1 MAKFIGKNTRVKVGT
16 IDLTGNIAAVTINQT
31 VDEIEDTALGQGH
44 RSRIAGLQD
53 ASVTLDLHQD
63 YGNGSVSDT
72 LGSFFG
78 GTVDIKVLAGTALT
92 QGTAAAGAPLYTVT
106 VLCSQQDLV
115 NSQVGDISTFSVTWP
130 AVSAV
135 TKSTTGTF

>member
-1 MAKFIGKNTRVKVGT
+1 MAKFIGKNTRVRVGT
-16 IDLTGNIAAVTINQT
+16 ADLTASVASVTLNQV
-31 VDEIEDTALGQGH
+31 VDEIETTALGQAA

-53 ASVTLDLHQD
+53 ASVTIDFHQD
-63 YGNGSVSDT
+63 YAAGAVSET
-72 LGSFFG
+72 LGSVFG
-78 GTVDIKVLAGTALT
+78 NTAEIKILAGTALA
-92 QGTAAAGAPLYTVT
+92 QGTASATAPLYSVT

-130 AVSAV
+130 AVGTV

>member
-16 IDLTGNIAAVTINQT
+16 TDLTGNIAAVTINQT
-31 VDEIEDTALGQGH
+31 VDEIETTALGQAA
-44 RSRIAGLQD
+44 RSRIAGLED

-63 YGNGSVSDT
+63 YAAGSVAEV
-72 LGSFFG
+72 LGSAFG
-78 GTVDIKVLAGTALT
+78 GTVEIKVLAGTALS
-92 QGTAAAGAPLYTVT
+92 QGTASATAPLYTVT

-130 AVSAV
+130 AVGQV